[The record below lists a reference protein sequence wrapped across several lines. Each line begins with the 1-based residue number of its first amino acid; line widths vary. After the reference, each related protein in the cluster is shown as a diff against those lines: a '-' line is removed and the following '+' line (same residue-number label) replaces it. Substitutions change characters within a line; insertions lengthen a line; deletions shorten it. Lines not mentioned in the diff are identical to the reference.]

1 MTLPDERY
9 RAIKQARRLLEELCD
24 SKLTPRVAVGIRD
37 RARGALRHYPS
48 EYEMDQAAKLA
59 PMVFQKEMEPLYRMI
74 KQQEIG
80 NGK

>member
-9 RAIKQARRLLEELCD
+9 RAIKQARQLLEELCD
-24 SKLTPRVAVGIRD
+24 YKLTPRVAVGIRD

-48 EYEMDQAAKLA
+48 EWEMDQVTKLA
-59 PMVFQKEMEPLYRMI
+59 PTVFQKEMEPLYRMI
-74 KQQEIG
+74 KQQEID